1 MCLADRRFLP
11 VAVWAGDMLQP
22 MQQASE
28 ALPTP
33 AAATFAAML
42 SALAAPEKKRAIN
55 WNDDELADDVATLSY
70 ERALRAHSRYRSADF
85 DDRTLTQSVNP
96 TPVDCYET
104 LPLDE
109 LPAAESANQRAEST
123 TYPASQPETSAG
135 TSTSFEKNLKRA
147 SITIRLSS
155 AECTQL
161 RARAAEAGLTVSAY
175 MRSCTFEAESLR
187 ALVKDTLAELQSAKT
202 GEKTVSGAPS
212 KRSGL
217 GWMSRLLPRSH
228 SSRRVASA

>member
-1 MCLADRRFLP
+1 
-11 VAVWAGDMLQP
+11 

-42 SALAAPEKKRAIN
+42 SALADPEKKRDTG

-70 ERALRAHSRYRSADF
+70 ERALRTHSRYRSADF
-85 DDRTLTQSVNP
+85 DDRPLAQSVAP
-96 TPVDCYET
+96 SPVDCYET
-104 LPLDE
+104 LPLE
-109 LPAAESANQRAEST
+109 ALPAADLVSQRATST
-123 TYPASQPETSAG
+123 TYPGSPPETSAG
-135 TSTSFEKNLKRA
+135 PSTAVEKNLKRS

-155 AECTQL
+155 AECAQL

-202 GEKTVSGAPS
+202 GAKTVSDTTA

-228 SSRRVASA
+228 SRQRVAAA